1 MQSVEEFRKSF
12 DNIYYT
18 KILKMLAPL
27 EQKRKTAFMHFVFAA
42 FLSAVLLIIFFNSM
56 NNPPSNATLGSFH
69 SVLGVVGFLILIFAS
84 SIPKN
89 FENSVKEEI
98 MPALLNSFETF
109 DWTEEETISDEY
121 INHSYLFADYNRR
134 FDDDNFEGN
143 YKNVKISIC
152 ETELGKKTGSG
163 KNSSYAVRFKGVLVK
178 LVPDRDFKC
187 TTIIKKQGLLNF
199 APSGLKR
206 VHLEDIEFEKQFNV
220 YSDDQIES
228 RYILTTA
235 FMERFKNLEFVF
247 NASKI
252 EASIKE
258 QGILIGLSVSRDLF
272 KVAKLHRPICDYQQF
287 KQMAEEFASV
297 LELID
302 ELKLNQN
309 IGL

>member
-27 EQKRKTAFMHFVFAA
+27 EQKRKTALMNFTFTAL
-42 FLSAVLLIIFFNSM
+42 LSAVFLIVFFNSM
-56 NNPPSNATLGSFH
+56 FNPPSNAANGPFYA
-69 SVLGVVGFLILIFAS
+69 VLGVIGFVILIFAS
-84 SIPKN
+84 NIPKN

-98 MPALLNSFETF
+98 MPILLNSFKTF
-109 DWTEEETISDEY
+109 NWTEEETISDGY
-121 INHSYLFADYNRR
+121 INQSYLFADYNRR

-187 TTIIKKQGLLNF
+187 TTIIKKQGLLNL
-199 APSGLKR
+199 APSGLQR

-220 YSDDQIES
+220 YSNDQIES
-228 RYILTTA
+228 RYVLTTA

-247 NASKI
+247 KASKI